1 MPSGQAGELD
11 QLLKPLIKPLVVS
24 WDDLQ
29 PELQRVPQGL
39 VDLLEDERG
48 WIPLHSIS

>member
-1 MPSGQAGELD
+1 MVPSGQAGELD

-39 VDLLEDERG
+39 VDLQGDDSG
-48 WIPLHSIS
+48 